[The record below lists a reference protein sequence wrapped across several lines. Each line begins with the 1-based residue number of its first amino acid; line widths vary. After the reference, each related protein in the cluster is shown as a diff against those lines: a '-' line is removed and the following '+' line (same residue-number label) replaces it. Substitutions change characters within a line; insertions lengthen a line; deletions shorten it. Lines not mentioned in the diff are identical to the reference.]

1 MFLLGRRTSSRGIL
15 PKISDMRSLVLHV
28 VLFAISSILM
38 CKAQVDKTLIA
49 EESGPDVVRAV
60 IGRIKESDIF
70 PSDKQFLRRIAYVE
84 SKDGTDQGTYRA
96 GYHGGIWQVDEIRF
110 RDTQD
115 IISHPGL
122 IEKFDKIQ
130 IFFGIEWRQVQWE
143 DLRKY
148 GRLLWTKMPRWDRHP
163 FLNPGLAARLKL
175 SNIEDEI
182 PLSSNLE
189 AQGQYWKNYYDR
201 HFSTLPLP
209 APEAEAGRGG
219 NFSWL
224 PLPAPEVGGG
234 SIEKFVKDVEALMK
248 LESKLFKFM

>member
-1 MFLLGRRTSSRGIL
+1 M
-15 PKISDMRSLVLHV
+15 PKITDMGSLVLHV
-28 VLFAISSILM
+28 MIVFAISSILM
-38 CKAQVDKTLIA
+38 CEAQVDRTLIA

-70 PSDKQFLRRIAYVE
+70 PNHKQFLRRIAYVE
-84 SKDGTDQGTYRA
+84 SKDGTDQGTYRD
-96 GYHGGIWQVDEIRF
+96 GYHGRIWQVDEIRF

-122 IEKFDKIQ
+122 VEKFNKIQ
-130 IFFGIEWRQVQWE
+130 EFFGIDWRQVQWE
-143 DLRKY
+143 DLRKPLY
-148 GRLLWTKMPRWDRHP
+148 S
-163 FLNPGLAARLKL
+163 GLAARLKM

-189 AQGQYWKNYYDR
+189 AQWQYWKNYYDR

-234 SIEKFVKDVEALMK
+234 SVEKFVKDVEALMK
-248 LESKLFKFM
+248 LESKLLKFMYSPLDFS

>member
-1 MFLLGRRTSSRGIL
+1 MFLLGRRTSYRGIL
-15 PKISDMRSLVLHV
+15 TKISDMRSLVLHV

-38 CKAQVDKTLIA
+38 CKTQVDKTLIA
-49 EESGPDVVRAV
+49 EESGPDVVPAA

-84 SKDGTDQGTYRA
+84 SKDGTDQGTYRD

-110 RDTQD
+110 CDTQD

-130 IFFGIEWRQVQWE
+130 IFFGIDWRQVQWE
-143 DLRKY
+143 DLRKPLY
-148 GRLLWTKMPRWDRHP
+148 S
-163 FLNPGLAARLKL
+163 GLAARLKL

-182 PLSSNLE
+182 PLSNNLE
-189 AQGQYWKNYYDR
+189 AQGHYWKNYYDR

-209 APEAEAGRGG
+209 APGWSGR
-219 NFSWL
+219 L
-224 PLPAPEVGGG
+224 K
-234 SIEKFVKDVEALMK
+234 IVKI
-248 LESKLFKFM
+248 SKIQKYIFCLL